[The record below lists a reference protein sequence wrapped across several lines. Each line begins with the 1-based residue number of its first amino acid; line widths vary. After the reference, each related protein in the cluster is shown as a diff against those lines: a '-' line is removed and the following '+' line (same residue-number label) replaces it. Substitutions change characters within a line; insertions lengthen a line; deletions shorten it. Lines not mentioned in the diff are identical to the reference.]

1 MADTWEIDD
10 PSDNGDEGGWMSGV
24 TAIATGIADA
34 VGKGAS
40 NGFAQGDAASGMA
53 GGPAQAEAA
62 REGISGKLA
71 AVGNLPGAGSLWT
84 LDGGRLTVTP
94 RGWLVIGAAGVGLWL
109 MLGGSGKRGRR

>member
-10 PSDNGDEGGWMSGV
+10 PSDDDGFFSGIKSV
-24 TAIATGIADA
+24 AMGLADA

-40 NGFAQGDAASGMA
+40 NGFGQGDAASGMA